1 MPDPRIFAH
10 PSLGLYIGMKWL
22 QVSNLPFQPAG
33 VASSNS
39 RIFHAL
45 RSDQCWFDCLFD
57 QSDAKYFSMYSIK
70 FEFLY
75 FSSGSHS
82 SRHWFLMFLL
92 YSKGLGCFNAV
103 LFRLSCWTTWP
114 WPEGTLNE
122 WYSNEL
128 IQWVVLLEISC
139 TPPASSLCCHCC
151 ATAPVVT
158 IFWWQLIVRSAY
170 ISCVRLH
177 PNILMR
183 CMG

>member
-1 MPDPRIFAH
+1 MLCVVISVDSIACLISQMQNIF
-10 PSLGLYIGMKWL
+10 PCIP
-22 QVSNLPFQPAG
+22 SNL
-33 VASSNS
+33 NS
-39 RIFHAL
+39 FI
-45 RSDQCWFDCLFD
+45 
-57 QSDAKYFSMYSIK
+57 
-70 FEFLY
+70 

-92 YSKGLGCFNAV
+92 YSKGLGCFYAV

-177 PNILMR
+177 PNIFMR